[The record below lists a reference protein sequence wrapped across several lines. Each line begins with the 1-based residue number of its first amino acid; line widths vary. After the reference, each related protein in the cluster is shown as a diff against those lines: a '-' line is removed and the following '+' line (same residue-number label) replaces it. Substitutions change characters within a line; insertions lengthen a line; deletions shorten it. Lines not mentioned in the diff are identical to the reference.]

1 MQLKIATMEFSIT
14 LTRWHSLSLSH
25 ILINKFSKWA
35 QIVKSIE
42 INQSTICYKNSDDL
56 KLDSQKI

>member
-1 MQLKIATMEFSIT
+1 MQLNIATMEFSIT
-14 LTRWHSLSLSH
+14 LTHWHSLYLSH